1 METASIKKLKLNVTN
16 IKSTLLKGNKKLIKI
31 QGSNRKI
38 MDADLRQKEL
48 SNKEK
53 KIETPF
59 VSKFKS
65 TGKKISQK
73 TGSMFSRIFEV
84 LGLITAGIIINNIK
98 TIIDK
103 VKAIYTDL
111 KEKITNFYEDN
122 KGIFD
127 LLGKF
132 INVLKDG
139 VMSLLSLIGGVDVE
153 KQEKE
158 QDETKKMVSEL
169 DTDKLKE
176 ITEPMTGLIGK
187 IKEALQGK
195 KQIDEPSEEEVKE
208 YGNGYQ
214 QYLEDNN
221 LQDTVENK
229 AEYNMSLEQ
238 NDSQPI
244 ENTSNTGNTTTTTTK
259 TEKIST
265 KKEVS
270 GRFDMKTGKAYINE
284 KEVSADEYNVFAN
297 MSMKEKVQKYGQI
310 QKLDTSDNTELQ
322 KLDTSDDTELQKSN
336 QNQQLNASVNTS
348 DSITPQKD
356 QISSDN
362 LKYDSNVTEG
372 KQVIVLTKTKEK
384 TRVVPVTVAV

>member
-53 KIETPF
+53 KIETPL

-65 TGKKISQK
+65 TGKKISKK

-111 KEKITNFYEDN
+111 KEKITKFYEDN

-139 VMSLLSLIGGVDVE
+139 VMGLLSLIGKVDVE

-158 QDETKKMVSEL
+158 QDETKNMVSEL
-169 DTDKLKE
+169 DGDKLKK

-195 KQIDEPSEEEVKE
+195 KKIDEPSEEEVKE
-208 YGNGYQ
+208 YENGYQ
-214 QYLEDNN
+214 QYLENNN
-221 LQDTVENK
+221 LKDTAENK
-229 AEYNMSLEQ
+229 SDYNMSLEQ
-238 NDSQPI
+238 NDSESI
-244 ENTSNTGNTTTTTTK
+244 ENTSKKVTTTK

-270 GRFDMKTGKAYINE
+270 GRFDMKTGKTYINE

-297 MSMKEKVQKYGQI
+297 MSMKEKVQKYGQTQELNI
-310 QKLDTSDNTELQ
+310 NGNT
-322 KLDTSDDTELQKSN
+322 KIQKSN
-336 QNQQLNASVNTS
+336 QNEQLNTSVNTS

-362 LKYDSNVTEG
+362 LKYDSNVNEG

-384 TRVVPVTVAV
+384 IKYVTKPVPV

>member
-53 KIETPF
+53 KIETPL

-132 INVLKDG
+132 INVLKNG

-169 DTDKLKE
+169 DSDKLKK
-176 ITEPMTGLIGK
+176 ITEPMTGLIDK

-195 KQIDEPSEEEVKE
+195 KKIDEPSEEETEE
-208 YGNGYQ
+208 YENGYQ

-221 LQDTVENK
+221 LKDTVENK
-229 AEYNMSLEQ
+229 SEYTMSLEQ
-238 NDSQPI
+238 TDSEPTK
-244 ENTSNTGNTTTTTTK
+244 NSSKKGTTTK
-259 TEKIST
+259 TEQIST
-265 KKEVS
+265 TKEVS
-270 GRFDMKTGKAYINE
+270 GRFDMKTGKTYINE
-284 KEVSADEYNVFAN
+284 KEVSTDEYNVFAN
-297 MSMKEKVQKYGQI
+297 MSKKEQVQKYGQT
-310 QKLDTSDNTELQ
+310 QKLDTSSNTEI
-322 KLDTSDDTELQKSN
+322 QKSN
-336 QNQQLNASVNTS
+336 QNQQLKAGVNTNT
-348 DSITPQKD
+348 DIIPQKD

-372 KQVIVLTKTKEK
+372 KQVIVLTKTNQKIK
-384 TRVVPVTVAV
+384 YVTKTVAV

>member
-53 KIETPF
+53 KIETPL

-139 VMSLLSLIGGVDVE
+139 VMSLLSLIGGEDVE

-195 KQIDEPSEEEVKE
+195 KKIDEPSEEEVEE
-208 YGNGYQ
+208 YENGYQ

-221 LQDTVENK
+221 LEDTTENK
-229 AEYNMSLEQ
+229 AEYTMSLEQ
-238 NDSQPI
+238 NNSEFTAGST
-244 ENTSNTGNTTTTTTK
+244 ENSSNTRTTTTTTTK
-259 TEKIST
+259 TSKT
-265 KKEVS
+265 VS
-270 GRFDMKTGKAYINE
+270 GRIDTKTGKAYINE
-284 KEVSADEYNVFAN
+284 KEVSAEEYNTFQS
-297 MSMKEKVQKYGQI
+297 MSMKEQVQKYGQTEE
-310 QKLDTSDNTELQ
+310 LSTSSN
-322 KLDTSDDTELQKSN
+322 TELQKSN
-336 QNQQLNASVNTS
+336 QNQQLNTSVNTS
-348 DSITPQKD
+348 DNINPQKD
-356 QISSDN
+356 QISSDD
-362 LKYDSNVTEG
+362 LKYDSNVNKGNT
-372 KQVIVLTKTKEK
+372 QVIVMKKTTERTKI
-384 TRVVPVTVAV
+384 VPVTVAV

>member
-53 KIETPF
+53 KIETPLA
-59 VSKFKS
+59 SKFKS

-139 VMSLLSLIGGVDVE
+139 VMSLLSLIDGEDVE

-169 DTDKLKE
+169 DSDKLKE
-176 ITEPMTGLIGK
+176 ITEPMTGLIDK

-195 KQIDEPSEEEVKE
+195 KKIDEPSEEEVEE
-208 YGNGYQ
+208 YENGYQ

-221 LQDTVENK
+221 LEDTTENK
-229 AEYNMSLEQ
+229 AEYTMSLEQ
-238 NDSQPI
+238 NNSEFTAGST
-244 ENTSNTGNTTTTTTK
+244 ENSSNAGTTTTTTTK
-259 TEKIST
+259 TSKT
-265 KKEVS
+265 VS
-270 GRFDMKTGKAYINE
+270 GRIDTKTGKAYINE
-284 KEVSADEYNVFAN
+284 KEVSAEEYNTFQS
-297 MSMKEKVQKYGQI
+297 MSMKEQVQKYGQTEE
-310 QKLDTSDNTELQ
+310 LSTSSN
-322 KLDTSDDTELQKSN
+322 TELQKSN
-336 QNQQLNASVNTS
+336 QNQQLNTSVNTS
-348 DSITPQKD
+348 DNINPQKN
-356 QISSDN
+356 QISSDD
-362 LKYDSNVTEG
+362 LKYNSNVNEG
-372 KQVIVLTKTKEK
+372 NTQVIVMTKTKEK
-384 TRVVPVTVAV
+384 TKVVPVTVAV

>member
-53 KIETPF
+53 KIETPL

-103 VKAIYTDL
+103 VKSIYKDL
-111 KEKITNFYEDN
+111 QEKITKFYEDN

-132 INVLKDG
+132 VNVLKDG
-139 VMSLLSLIGGVDVE
+139 VMGLLSLIGKVDVE

-169 DTDKLKE
+169 DGDKLKK
-176 ITEPMTGLIGK
+176 ITEPMTGLMGK

-208 YGNGYQ
+208 YENGYQ

-221 LQDTVENK
+221 LQDTTENK
-229 AEYNMSLEQ
+229 AEYTMSLEQ
-238 NDSQPI
+238 DNSESI
-244 ENTSNTGNTTTTTTK
+244 ENTSKKVTTTK
-259 TEKIST
+259 TEKISASKT
-265 KKEVS
+265 VS
-270 GRFDMKTGKAYINE
+270 GRFDMKTGKTYINE

-297 MSMKEKVQKYGQI
+297 MSMKEKVQKYGQTQELNI
-310 QKLDTSDNTELQ
+310 NGNT
-322 KLDTSDDTELQKSN
+322 KIQKSN
-336 QNQQLNASVNTS
+336 QNQQLNTSVNTS

-362 LKYDSNVTEG
+362 LKYDSNVNEG
-372 KQVIVLTKTKEK
+372 KQVIVMKKTTERTKI
-384 TRVVPVTVAV
+384 VPVTVAV

>member
-53 KIETPF
+53 KIETPL

-103 VKAIYTDL
+103 VKSIYKDL
-111 KEKITNFYEDN
+111 QEKITKFYEDN

-139 VMSLLSLIGGVDVE
+139 VMGLLSLIGKVDVE

-169 DTDKLKE
+169 DGDKLKK
-176 ITEPMTGLIGK
+176 ITEPMTGLMGK

-208 YGNGYQ
+208 YENGYQ

-221 LQDTVENK
+221 LQDTTENK
-229 AEYNMSLEQ
+229 AEYTMSLEQ
-238 NDSQPI
+238 DNSEPI
-244 ENTSNTGNTTTTTTK
+244 EDTSKKVTTTTNTQ
-259 TEKIST
+259 KIST
-265 KKEVS
+265 ERKVS
-270 GRFDMKTGKAYINE
+270 GRLDIKTGKTYINE
-284 KEVSADEYNVFAN
+284 KEVSADEYNAFQS
-297 MSMKEKVQKYGQI
+297 MSMKEQVQKYGQI

-322 KLDTSDDTELQKSN
+322 KSN
-336 QNQQLNASVNTS
+336 QNQQLNTSVNTS
-348 DSITPQKD
+348 DNINPQKD
-356 QISSDN
+356 KISSEN
-362 LKYDSNVTEG
+362 LKYDSNVNEG
-372 KQVIVLTKTKEK
+372 SKQVIVMTKTNQT
-384 TRVVPVTVAV
+384 TRIVPVTVAV

>member
-1 METASIKKLKLNVTN
+1 
-16 IKSTLLKGNKKLIKI
+16 
-31 QGSNRKI
+31 
-38 MDADLRQKEL
+38 
-48 SNKEK
+48 
-53 KIETPF
+53 
-59 VSKFKS
+59 
-65 TGKKISQK
+65 
-73 TGSMFSRIFEV
+73 MFSRIFEV

-111 KEKITNFYEDN
+111 KEKITKFYEDN

-139 VMSLLSLIGGVDVE
+139 VMGLLSLIGGVDVE

-158 QDETKKMVSEL
+158 QDETKNMVSEL
-169 DTDKLKE
+169 DADKLKK
-176 ITEPMTGLIGK
+176 ITEPMTGLMGK

-195 KQIDEPSEEEVKE
+195 KEIDEPSEEEVKE
-208 YGNGYQ
+208 YENGYQ
-214 QYLEDNN
+214 QYLEDNK
-221 LQDTVENK
+221 LKDTAENK
-229 AEYNMSLEQ
+229 AEYNMSLEK
-238 NDSQPI
+238 NDSESI
-244 ENTSNTGNTTTTTTK
+244 ENTSKKITTTK

-270 GRFDMKTGKAYINE
+270 GRFDMKTGKTYINE

-297 MSMKEKVQKYGQI
+297 MSMKEKVQKYGQTEE
-310 QKLDTSDNTELQ
+310 LSTSSN
-322 KLDTSDDTELQKSN
+322 TELQKSN
-336 QNQQLNASVNTS
+336 QNQQLNTSVNTN
-348 DSITPQKD
+348 DNITPQKD

-372 KQVIVLTKTKEK
+372 KQVIVLTKTNQKIK
-384 TRVVPVTVAV
+384 YVTKTVAV

>member
-1 METASIKKLKLNVTN
+1 MKTASIKKLKLNVTN

-38 MDADLRQKEL
+38 MDADLREKEL

-53 KIETPF
+53 KIETPL

-65 TGKKISQK
+65 TGKKISKK

-111 KEKITNFYEDN
+111 KEKITKFYEDN

-139 VMSLLSLIGGVDVE
+139 VMSLLSLIGGEDVE

-195 KQIDEPSEEEVKE
+195 KEIDEPSEEEIKE
-208 YGNGYQ
+208 YENGYQ

-221 LQDTVENK
+221 LKDTAENK
-229 AEYNMSLEQ
+229 SEYTMSLEQ
-238 NDSQPI
+238 NNSELVEIYRKFFKCGNLLKLKKHQKQSVVDLIWKLEKHILMKRKFLLMNTMCLPI
-244 ENTSNTGNTTTTTTK
+244 C
-259 TEKIST
+259 
-265 KKEVS
+265 
-270 GRFDMKTGKAYINE
+270 
-284 KEVSADEYNVFAN
+284 
-297 MSMKEKVQKYGQI
+297 Q
-310 QKLDTSDNTELQ
+310 
-322 KLDTSDDTELQKSN
+322 
-336 QNQQLNASVNTS
+336 
-348 DSITPQKD
+348 
-356 QISSDN
+356 
-362 LKYDSNVTEG
+362 
-372 KQVIVLTKTKEK
+372 
-384 TRVVPVTVAV
+384 

>member
-53 KIETPF
+53 KIETPL

-103 VKAIYTDL
+103 VKSIYKDL
-111 KEKITNFYEDN
+111 QEKITKFYEDN

-139 VMSLLSLIGGVDVE
+139 VMGLLSLIGKVDVE

-169 DTDKLKE
+169 DGDKLKK
-176 ITEPMTGLIGK
+176 ITEPMTGLMGK

-208 YGNGYQ
+208 YENGYQ

-221 LQDTVENK
+221 LQDTTENK
-229 AEYNMSLEQ
+229 AEYTMSLEQ
-238 NDSQPI
+238 DNSEPI
-244 ENTSNTGNTTTTTTK
+244 EDTSKKVTTTK

-270 GRFDMKTGKAYINE
+270 GRFDMKTGKTYINE

-297 MSMKEKVQKYGQI
+297 MSMKEKVQKYGQTQELNI
-310 QKLDTSDNTELQ
+310 NGNT
-322 KLDTSDDTELQKSN
+322 KIQKSN
-336 QNQQLNASVNTS
+336 QNEQLNTSVNTS

-362 LKYDSNVTEG
+362 LKYDSNVNEG

-384 TRVVPVTVAV
+384 IKYVTKPVPV

>member
-53 KIETPF
+53 KIETPL

-65 TGKKISQK
+65 TGKKISKK

-169 DTDKLKE
+169 DADKLKK

-208 YGNGYQ
+208 YENGYQ
-214 QYLEDNN
+214 QYLEDNK
-221 LQDTVENK
+221 LKDTAENK

-238 NDSQPI
+238 NDSEFTAGST
-244 ENTSNTGNTTTTTTK
+244 ENSSNAGTTTTTTTK
-259 TEKIST
+259 TSKT
-265 KKEVS
+265 VS
-270 GRFDMKTGKAYINE
+270 GRIDTKTGKAYINE
-284 KEVSADEYNVFAN
+284 KEVSAEEYNTFQS
-297 MSMKEKVQKYGQI
+297 MSMKEQVQKYGQTEE
-310 QKLDTSDNTELQ
+310 LSTSSN
-322 KLDTSDDTELQKSN
+322 TELQKSN
-336 QNQQLNASVNTS
+336 QNQQLNTSVNTNA
-348 DSITPQKD
+348 DIIPQKD

-372 KQVIVLTKTKEK
+372 KQVIVVTKTKEK
-384 TRVVPVTVAV
+384 IKYVTKTVPV

>member
-1 METASIKKLKLNVTN
+1 MKTASIKKLKLNVTN

-53 KIETPF
+53 KIETPL

-84 LGLITAGIIINNIK
+84 LGLITAGIIINNIE
-98 TIIDK
+98 TIINK

-139 VMSLLSLIGGVDVE
+139 VMSLLSLIGGEDVE

-195 KQIDEPSEEEVKE
+195 KKIDEPSEEEVEE
-208 YGNGYQ
+208 YENGYQ
-214 QYLEDNN
+214 QYLENNN
-221 LQDTVENK
+221 LKDTAENK
-229 AEYNMSLEQ
+229 SDYNMSLEQ
-238 NDSQPI
+238 NNSEFTAGST
-244 ENTSNTGNTTTTTTK
+244 ENSSSAGTTKTTTTK
-259 TEKIST
+259 TSKT
-265 KKEVS
+265 VS
-270 GRFDMKTGKAYINE
+270 GRFDMKTGKTFINE
-284 KEVSADEYNVFAN
+284 KEVSAEEYNTFQS
-297 MSMKEKVQKYGQI
+297 MSMKEQVQKYGQ
-310 QKLDTSDNTELQ
+310 TEGLS
-322 KLDTSDDTELQKSN
+322 T
-336 QNQQLNASVNTS
+336 SVNTS
-348 DSITPQKD
+348 DTITPQTDK
-356 QISSDN
+356 ISSDN
-362 LKYDSNVTEG
+362 LKYNSNVNEG
-372 KQVIVLTKTKEK
+372 KQVIVMTKTKEK
-384 TRVVPVTVAV
+384 TKVVPVTVAV

>member
-53 KIETPF
+53 KIETPL

-65 TGKKISQK
+65 TGKKISKK

-84 LGLITAGIIINNIK
+84 LGLITAGIIINNIE
-98 TIIDK
+98 TIINK

-139 VMSLLSLIGGVDVE
+139 VMGLLSLIGKVDVE

-158 QDETKKMVSEL
+158 QDETKNMVSEL
-169 DTDKLKE
+169 DADKLKK
-176 ITEPMTGLIGK
+176 ITEPMTGLMGK

-195 KQIDEPSEEEVKE
+195 KEIDEPSEEEVKE
-208 YGNGYQ
+208 YENGYQ
-214 QYLEDNN
+214 QYLEDNK
-221 LQDTVENK
+221 LKDTVENK
-229 AEYNMSLEQ
+229 AEYTMSLEQ
-238 NDSQPI
+238 NDSGPT
-244 ENTSNTGNTTTTTTK
+244 ENSSNAKTTTK
-259 TEKIST
+259 TEKISASKT
-265 KKEVS
+265 VS
-270 GRFDMKTGKAYINE
+270 GRFDTETGKTYIND

-297 MSMKEKVQKYGQI
+297 MSMKEKVQKYGQTQELNI
-310 QKLDTSDNTELQ
+310 NGNT
-322 KLDTSDDTELQKSN
+322 KIQKSN
-336 QNQQLNASVNTS
+336 QNQQLNTSVNTS

-362 LKYDSNVTEG
+362 LKYDSNVNEG

-384 TRVVPVTVAV
+384 IKYVTKPVPV

>member
-1 METASIKKLKLNVTN
+1 MKTASIKKLKLNVTN

-38 MDADLRQKEL
+38 MDADLREKEL

-53 KIETPF
+53 KIETPL

-65 TGKKISQK
+65 TGKKISKK

-111 KEKITNFYEDN
+111 KEKITKFYEDN

-139 VMSLLSLIGGVDVE
+139 VMGLLSLIGGVDVE

-169 DTDKLKE
+169 DGDKLKK
-176 ITEPMTGLIGK
+176 ITEPMTGLMGK

-208 YGNGYQ
+208 YENGYQ

-221 LQDTVENK
+221 LQDTTENK
-229 AEYNMSLEQ
+229 AEYTMSLEQ
-238 NDSQPI
+238 ND
-244 ENTSNTGNTTTTTTK
+244 ENKKSTDKKVEIKEGNSKKNSNSK
-259 TEKIST
+259 DLIVDDLQSKISST
-265 KKEVS
+265 KSRIEKLEK
-270 GRFDMKTGKAYINE
+270 GEIFDKDE
-284 KEVSADEYNVFAN
+284 K
-297 MSMKEKVQKYGQI
+297 
-310 QKLDTSDNTELQ
+310 KLDFQKKKLNMYETELKNRQ
-322 KLDTSDDTELQKSN
+322 QVQTESQKSN
-336 QNQQLNASVNTS
+336 QNQQLNTSVNTS

-362 LKYDSNVTEG
+362 LKYDSNVNEG

-384 TRVVPVTVAV
+384 IKYVTKPVPV

>member
-53 KIETPF
+53 KIETPL

-111 KEKITNFYEDN
+111 KEKITKFYEDN

-169 DTDKLKE
+169 DGDKLKK

-208 YGNGYQ
+208 YENGYQ
-214 QYLEDNN
+214 QYLEDNK
-221 LQDTVENK
+221 LKDTAENK
-229 AEYNMSLEQ
+229 AEYNMSLEK
-238 NDSQPI
+238 NDSESI
-244 ENTSNTGNTTTTTTK
+244 ENTSKKVTTTK
-259 TEKIST
+259 TEKISASKT
-265 KKEVS
+265 VS
-270 GRFDMKTGKAYINE
+270 GRFDMKTGKTYINE

-297 MSMKEKVQKYGQI
+297 MSMKEKVQKYGQTQELNI
-310 QKLDTSDNTELQ
+310 NGNT
-322 KLDTSDDTELQKSN
+322 KIQKSN
-336 QNQQLNASVNTS
+336 QNEQLNISVNTS

-362 LKYDSNVTEG
+362 LKYDSNVNEG

-384 TRVVPVTVAV
+384 IKYVTKPVPV

>member
-1 METASIKKLKLNVTN
+1 MKTASIKKLKLNVTN

-53 KIETPF
+53 KIETPL

-111 KEKITNFYEDN
+111 KEKITKFYEDN

-139 VMSLLSLIGGVDVE
+139 VMGLLSLIGKVDVE

-158 QDETKKMVSEL
+158 QDETKNMVSEL
-169 DTDKLKE
+169 DGDKLKK

-195 KQIDEPSEEEVKE
+195 KQIDEPSEEETQE
-208 YGNGYQ
+208 YENGYQ
-214 QYLEDNN
+214 QYLENNN
-221 LQDTVENK
+221 LKDTAENK
-229 AEYNMSLEQ
+229 SDYNMSLEQ
-238 NDSQPI
+238 NDSESI
-244 ENTSNTGNTTTTTTK
+244 ENTSKKVTTTK
-259 TEKIST
+259 TEKISASKT
-265 KKEVS
+265 VS
-270 GRFDMKTGKAYINE
+270 GRFDTETGKTYINE
-284 KEVSADEYNVFAN
+284 KEVSAEEYNTFQS
-297 MSMKEKVQKYGQI
+297 MSMKEQVQKYGQ
-310 QKLDTSDNTELQ
+310 TEGLS
-322 KLDTSDDTELQKSN
+322 T
-336 QNQQLNASVNTS
+336 SVNTS
-348 DSITPQKD
+348 DTITPQTDK
-356 QISSDN
+356 ISSDN
-362 LKYDSNVTEG
+362 LKYDSNVNEG
-372 KQVIVLTKTKEK
+372 KQVIVMKKTTERTKI
-384 TRVVPVTVAV
+384 VPVTVAV

>member
-53 KIETPF
+53 KIETPL

-111 KEKITNFYEDN
+111 KEKITKFYEDN

-139 VMSLLSLIGGVDVE
+139 VMSLLSLIGGEDVE

-195 KQIDEPSEEEVKE
+195 KKIDEPSEEEVEE
-208 YGNGYQ
+208 YENGYQ
-214 QYLEDNN
+214 QYLENNN
-221 LQDTVENK
+221 LKDTAENK
-229 AEYNMSLEQ
+229 SDYNMSLEQ
-238 NDSQPI
+238 NNSELI
-244 ENTSNTGNTTTTTTK
+244 ENTSEKVTTTK
-259 TEKIST
+259 TEKISASKT
-265 KKEVS
+265 VS
-270 GRFDMKTGKAYINE
+270 GRFDTETGKTYIND

-297 MSMKEKVQKYGQI
+297 MSMKEKVQKYGQ
-310 QKLDTSDNTELQ
+310 TEGLS
-322 KLDTSDDTELQKSN
+322 T
-336 QNQQLNASVNTS
+336 SVNTS

-356 QISSDN
+356 KISSDN
-362 LKYDSNVTEG
+362 LKYDSNVNEG

-384 TRVVPVTVAV
+384 TKVVPVTVPV

>member
-53 KIETPF
+53 KIETPL

-65 TGKKISQK
+65 TGKKISKK

-139 VMSLLSLIGGVDVE
+139 VMSLLSLIGGEDIE

-195 KQIDEPSEEEVKE
+195 KKIDEPSEEEVKE
-208 YGNGYQ
+208 YENGYQ
-214 QYLEDNN
+214 QYLENNN
-221 LQDTVENK
+221 LKDT
-229 AEYNMSLEQ
+229 A
-238 NDSQPI
+238 
-244 ENTSNTGNTTTTTTK
+244 
-259 TEKIST
+259 
-265 KKEVS
+265 
-270 GRFDMKTGKAYINE
+270 
-284 KEVSADEYNVFAN
+284 
-297 MSMKEKVQKYGQI
+297 
-310 QKLDTSDNTELQ
+310 
-322 KLDTSDDTELQKSN
+322 
-336 QNQQLNASVNTS
+336 
-348 DSITPQKD
+348 
-356 QISSDN
+356 
-362 LKYDSNVTEG
+362 
-372 KQVIVLTKTKEK
+372 
-384 TRVVPVTVAV
+384 

>member
-53 KIETPF
+53 KIETPL

-65 TGKKISQK
+65 TGKKISKK

-132 INVLKDG
+132 VNVLKDG
-139 VMSLLSLIGGVDVE
+139 VMSLLSLIGGEDIE

-195 KQIDEPSEEEVKE
+195 KKIDEPSEEEVKE
-208 YGNGYQ
+208 YENGYQ
-214 QYLEDNN
+214 QYLENNN
-221 LQDTVENK
+221 LKDTAENK
-229 AEYNMSLEQ
+229 SDYNMSLEQ
-238 NDSQPI
+238 NNSEFTAGST
-244 ENTSNTGNTTTTTTK
+244 ENSSSAGTTTTTTTK
-259 TEKIST
+259 TSKT
-265 KKEVS
+265 VS
-270 GRFDMKTGKAYINE
+270 GRFDTETGKTYINE
-284 KEVSADEYNVFAN
+284 KEVSAEEYNTFQS
-297 MSMKEKVQKYGQI
+297 MSMKEQVQKYGQ
-310 QKLDTSDNTELQ
+310 TEGLS
-322 KLDTSDDTELQKSN
+322 T
-336 QNQQLNASVNTS
+336 SVNTS
-348 DSITPQKD
+348 DTITPQTDK
-356 QISSDN
+356 ISSDN
-362 LKYDSNVTEG
+362 LKYNSNVNEG
-372 KQVIVLTKTKEK
+372 KQVIVMTKTKEK
-384 TRVVPVTVAV
+384 TKVVPVTVAV

>member
-1 METASIKKLKLNVTN
+1 MKTSSIKKLKLNVTN

-53 KIETPF
+53 KIETPL

-65 TGKKISQK
+65 TGKKISKK

-84 LGLITAGIIINNIK
+84 LGLITAGIVINNIRK
-98 TIIDK
+98 II
-103 VKAIYTDL
+103 VKIRRIYEDL
-111 KEKITNFYEDN
+111 KEKITKFYEDN

-169 DTDKLKE
+169 DADKLKK

-208 YGNGYQ
+208 YENGYQ
-214 QYLEDNN
+214 QYLEDNK
-221 LQDTVENK
+221 LKDTAENK

-238 NDSQPI
+238 NDSETI
-244 ENTSNTGNTTTTTTK
+244 EDTSKKVTTTK

-270 GRFDMKTGKAYINE
+270 GRIDMKTGKAYINE
-284 KEVSADEYNVFAN
+284 KEVSAEEYNTFQS
-297 MSMKEKVQKYGQI
+297 MSMKEQVQKYGQ
-310 QKLDTSDNTELQ
+310 TE
-322 KLDTSDDTELQKSN
+322 ELST
-336 QNQQLNASVNTS
+336 SVNTS
-348 DSITPQKD
+348 DNITPQKN

-362 LKYDSNVTEG
+362 LKYDSDVSEG

-384 TRVVPVTVAV
+384 IKYVTKTVPV

>member
-53 KIETPF
+53 KIETPL

-111 KEKITNFYEDN
+111 KEKITKFYEDN

-139 VMSLLSLIGGVDVE
+139 VMGLLSLIGKVDVE

-158 QDETKKMVSEL
+158 QDETKNMVSEL
-169 DTDKLKE
+169 DADKLKK

-208 YGNGYQ
+208 YENGYQ
-214 QYLEDNN
+214 QYLEDNK
-221 LQDTVENK
+221 LKDTVENK
-229 AEYNMSLEQ
+229 AEYTMSLEQ
-238 NDSQPI
+238 NDSGPT
-244 ENTSNTGNTTTTTTK
+244 ENSSNAKTTTK
-259 TEKIST
+259 TEKISASKT
-265 KKEVS
+265 VS
-270 GRFDMKTGKAYINE
+270 GRFDTKTGKTYINE

-297 MSMKEKVQKYGQI
+297 MSMKEKVQKYGQTEE
-310 QKLDTSDNTELQ
+310 LSTSSN
-322 KLDTSDDTELQKSN
+322 TELQKSN
-336 QNQQLNASVNTS
+336 QNQQLNTSVNTS
-348 DSITPQKD
+348 DNINPQKD
-356 QISSDN
+356 QISSDD
-362 LKYDSNVTEG
+362 LKYNSNVNEG
-372 KQVIVLTKTKEK
+372 NTQVIVMKKTTERTKI
-384 TRVVPVTVAV
+384 VPVTVAV

>member
-53 KIETPF
+53 KIETPL

-84 LGLITAGIIINNIK
+84 LGLITAWIIINNIK

-139 VMSLLSLIGGVDVE
+139 VMGLLSLIGKVDVE

-158 QDETKKMVSEL
+158 QDETKNMVSEL
-169 DTDKLKE
+169 DGDKLKK
-176 ITEPMTGLIGK
+176 ITEPMTGLMGK

-208 YGNGYQ
+208 YENGYQ
-214 QYLEDNN
+214 QYLENNN
-221 LQDTVENK
+221 LKDTAENK
-229 AEYNMSLEQ
+229 SDYNMSLEQ
-238 NDSQPI
+238 NNSEPI
-244 ENTSNTGNTTTTTTK
+244 ENTSKKVTTTK
-259 TEKIST
+259 TEKISASKT
-265 KKEVS
+265 VS
-270 GRFDMKTGKAYINE
+270 GRFDMETGKTYINE
-284 KEVSADEYNVFAN
+284 NEVSADEYNVFAN
-297 MSMKEKVQKYGQI
+297 MSMKEKVQKYGQ
-310 QKLDTSDNTELQ
+310 TEGLS
-322 KLDTSDDTELQKSN
+322 T
-336 QNQQLNASVNTS
+336 SVNTS
-348 DSITPQKD
+348 DTITPQTDK
-356 QISSDN
+356 ISSDN
-362 LKYDSNVTEG
+362 LKYNSNVNEG

-384 TRVVPVTVAV
+384 IKYVTKPVPV

>member
-53 KIETPF
+53 KIETPLA
-59 VSKFKS
+59 SKFKS

-139 VMSLLSLIGGVDVE
+139 VMSLLSLIDGEDVE

-169 DTDKLKE
+169 DSDKLKE
-176 ITEPMTGLIGK
+176 ITEPMTGLIDK

-195 KQIDEPSEEEVKE
+195 KQIDEPSEEEVEE
-208 YGNGYQ
+208 YENGYQ

-221 LQDTVENK
+221 LEDTTENK
-229 AEYNMSLEQ
+229 AEYTMSLEQ
-238 NDSQPI
+238 NNSEFTAGST
-244 ENTSNTGNTTTTTTK
+244 ENSSNAGTTTTTTTK
-259 TEKIST
+259 TSKT
-265 KKEVS
+265 VS
-270 GRFDMKTGKAYINE
+270 GRIDTKTGKAYINE
-284 KEVSADEYNVFAN
+284 KEVSAEEYNTFQS
-297 MSMKEKVQKYGQI
+297 MSMKEQVQKYGQTEE
-310 QKLDTSDNTELQ
+310 LSTSSN
-322 KLDTSDDTELQKSN
+322 TELQKSN
-336 QNQQLNASVNTS
+336 QNQQLNTSVNTS
-348 DSITPQKD
+348 DNINPQKN
-356 QISSDN
+356 QISSDD
-362 LKYDSNVTEG
+362 LKYNSNVNEG
-372 KQVIVLTKTKEK
+372 NTQVIVMTKTKEK
-384 TRVVPVTVAV
+384 TKVVPVTVAV

>member
-53 KIETPF
+53 KIETPL

-111 KEKITNFYEDN
+111 KEKITKFYEDN

-139 VMSLLSLIGGVDVE
+139 VMGLLSLIGKVDVE

-158 QDETKKMVSEL
+158 QDETKNMVSEL
-169 DTDKLKE
+169 DGDKLKK
-176 ITEPMTGLIGK
+176 ITEPMTGLMGK

-208 YGNGYQ
+208 YENGYQ

-221 LQDTVENK
+221 LQDTTENK
-229 AEYNMSLEQ
+229 AEYTMSLEQ
-238 NDSQPI
+238 DNSETTED
-244 ENTSNTGNTTTTTTK
+244 TSKKVTTTTNTQ
-259 TEKIST
+259 KIST
-265 KKEVS
+265 ERKVS
-270 GRFDMKTGKAYINE
+270 GRLDIKTGKTYINE
-284 KEVSADEYNVFAN
+284 KEVSADEYNAFQS
-297 MSMKEKVQKYGQI
+297 MSMKEQVQKYGQI

-322 KLDTSDDTELQKSN
+322 KSN
-336 QNQQLNASVNTS
+336 QNQQLNTSVNTS
-348 DSITPQKD
+348 DNINPQKD
-356 QISSDN
+356 QISSDD
-362 LKYDSNVTEG
+362 LKYDSNVNEG
-372 KQVIVLTKTKEK
+372 NTQVIVMKKTTERTKI
-384 TRVVPVTVAV
+384 VPVTVAV

>member
-1 METASIKKLKLNVTN
+1 MKTASIKKLKLNVTN

-38 MDADLRQKEL
+38 MDADLREKEL

-53 KIETPF
+53 KIETPL

-139 VMSLLSLIGGVDVE
+139 VMGLLSLIGKVDVE

-158 QDETKKMVSEL
+158 QDETKNMVSEL
-169 DTDKLKE
+169 DGDKLKK

-195 KQIDEPSEEEVKE
+195 KKIDEPSEEEVKE
-208 YGNGYQ
+208 YENGYQ
-214 QYLEDNN
+214 QYLENNN
-221 LQDTVENK
+221 LKDTAENK
-229 AEYNMSLEQ
+229 SDYNMSLEQ
-238 NDSQPI
+238 DDSESI
-244 ENTSNTGNTTTTTTK
+244 ENTSKKVTTTK
-259 TEKIST
+259 TEKISASKT
-265 KKEVS
+265 VS
-270 GRFDMKTGKAYINE
+270 GRFDMKTGKTYINE

-297 MSMKEKVQKYGQI
+297 MSMEEKVQKYGQ
-310 QKLDTSDNTELQ
+310 TEGLS
-322 KLDTSDDTELQKSN
+322 T
-336 QNQQLNASVNTS
+336 SVNTS
-348 DSITPQKD
+348 DTITPQTDK
-356 QISSDN
+356 ISSDN
-362 LKYDSNVTEG
+362 LKYNSNVNEG
-372 KQVIVLTKTKEK
+372 KQVIVMTKTKEK
-384 TRVVPVTVAV
+384 IKYVTKPVPV

>member
-53 KIETPF
+53 KIETPL

-139 VMSLLSLIGGVDVE
+139 VMGLLSLIGKVDVE

-158 QDETKKMVSEL
+158 QDETKNMVSEL
-169 DTDKLKE
+169 DADKLKK
-176 ITEPMTGLIGK
+176 ITEPMTGLMGK

-195 KQIDEPSEEEVKE
+195 KEIDEPSEEEVKE
-208 YGNGYQ
+208 YENGYQ
-214 QYLEDNN
+214 QYLEDNK
-221 LQDTVENK
+221 LKDTAENK
-229 AEYNMSLEQ
+229 AEYNMSLEK
-238 NDSQPI
+238 NDSESI
-244 ENTSNTGNTTTTTTK
+244 ENTSKKVTTTK

-270 GRFDMKTGKAYINE
+270 GRFDMKTGKTYINE

-297 MSMKEKVQKYGQI
+297 MSMKEKVQKYGQTQELNI
-310 QKLDTSDNTELQ
+310 NGNT
-322 KLDTSDDTELQKSN
+322 KIQKSN
-336 QNQQLNASVNTS
+336 QNEQLNTSVNTS

-362 LKYDSNVTEG
+362 LKYDSNVNEG

-384 TRVVPVTVAV
+384 IKYVTKPVPV

>member
-53 KIETPF
+53 KIETPL

-169 DTDKLKE
+169 DTDKLTKL
-176 ITEPMTGLIGK
+176 TEPMTGLIGK

-195 KQIDEPSEEEVKE
+195 KQIDEPSEKETEEYE
-208 YGNGYQ
+208 NGYQ
-214 QYLEDNN
+214 QYLQDNN
-221 LQDTVENK
+221 LKDTVENK
-229 AEYNMSLEQ
+229 SEYTMSLEQ
-238 NDSQPI
+238 KDSEPTK
-244 ENTSNTGNTTTTTTK
+244 NSSNKGTTTTTTIK
-259 TEKIST
+259 TSKS
-265 KKEVS
+265 VS
-270 GRFDMKTGKAYINE
+270 GRIDTNTGKTYIND

-297 MSMKEKVQKYGQI
+297 MSKKEQVQKYGQT
-310 QKLDTSDNTELQ
+310 QELS
-322 KLDTSDDTELQKSN
+322 T
-336 QNQQLNASVNTS
+336 SVNTS
-348 DSITPQKD
+348 DNITPQKN
-356 QISSDN
+356 QISSNN
-362 LKYDSNVTEG
+362 LKYDSNVSEG

-384 TRVVPVTVAV
+384 IKYVTKTVPV

>member
-1 METASIKKLKLNVTN
+1 MKTASIKKLKLNVTN

-31 QGSNRKI
+31 QGSNRMI

-53 KIETPF
+53 KIETPL

-65 TGKKISQK
+65 TGKKISKK

-139 VMSLLSLIGGVDVE
+139 VMSLLSLIGGEDIE

-195 KQIDEPSEEEVKE
+195 KKIDEPSEEEVEE
-208 YGNGYQ
+208 YENGYQ
-214 QYLEDNN
+214 QYLEDNK
-221 LQDTVENK
+221 LKDTVENK
-229 AEYNMSLEQ
+229 AEYTMSLEQ
-238 NDSQPI
+238 NNSEFTAGST
-244 ENTSNTGNTTTTTTK
+244 ENSSSAGTTKTTTTK
-259 TEKIST
+259 TSKT
-265 KKEVS
+265 VS
-270 GRFDMKTGKAYINE
+270 GRFDRETGKTYINE
-284 KEVSADEYNVFAN
+284 KEVSAEEYNTFQS
-297 MSMKEKVQKYGQI
+297 MSM
-310 QKLDTSDNTELQ
+310 
-322 KLDTSDDTELQKSN
+322 
-336 QNQQLNASVNTS
+336 
-348 DSITPQKD
+348 
-356 QISSDN
+356 
-362 LKYDSNVTEG
+362 
-372 KQVIVLTKTKEK
+372 
-384 TRVVPVTVAV
+384 

>member
-53 KIETPF
+53 KIETPL

-65 TGKKISQK
+65 TGKKISKK

-139 VMSLLSLIGGVDVE
+139 VMSLLSLIGGEDIE

-169 DTDKLKE
+169 DTDKLKK
-176 ITEPMTGLIGK
+176 ITEPMTGLMGK

-195 KQIDEPSEEEVKE
+195 KKIDEPSKEEIEE
-208 YGNGYQ
+208 YENGYQ

-221 LQDTVENK
+221 LQDTTENK
-229 AEYNMSLEQ
+229 AEYTMSLEQ
-238 NDSQPI
+238 DNSETTED
-244 ENTSNTGNTTTTTTK
+244 TSKKVTTTTNTQ
-259 TEKIST
+259 KIST
-265 KKEVS
+265 ERKVS
-270 GRFDMKTGKAYINE
+270 GRLDIKTGKTYINE
-284 KEVSADEYNVFAN
+284 KEVSADEYNAFQS
-297 MSMKEKVQKYGQI
+297 MSMKEQVQKYGQI

-322 KLDTSDDTELQKSN
+322 KSN
-336 QNQQLNASVNTS
+336 QNQQLNTSVNTS
-348 DSITPQKD
+348 DNINPQKD
-356 QISSDN
+356 KISSEN
-362 LKYDSNVTEG
+362 LKYDSNVNEG
-372 KQVIVLTKTKEK
+372 NKQIIVMTKTNQT
-384 TRVVPVTVAV
+384 TRIVPVTVAV

>member
-53 KIETPF
+53 KIETPLA
-59 VSKFKS
+59 SKFKS

-139 VMSLLSLIGGVDVE
+139 VMSLLSLIDGEDVE

-176 ITEPMTGLIGK
+176 ITEPMTGLIDK

-195 KQIDEPSEEEVKE
+195 KQIDEPSEEEVEE
-208 YGNGYQ
+208 YENGYQ

-221 LQDTVENK
+221 LEDTTENK
-229 AEYNMSLEQ
+229 AEYTMSLEQ
-238 NDSQPI
+238 NNSEFTAGST
-244 ENTSNTGNTTTTTTK
+244 ENSSNAGTTTTTTTK
-259 TEKIST
+259 TSKT
-265 KKEVS
+265 VS
-270 GRFDMKTGKAYINE
+270 GRIDMKTGKAYINE
-284 KEVSADEYNVFAN
+284 KEVSAEEYNTFQS
-297 MSMKEKVQKYGQI
+297 MSMKEQVQKYGQTEE
-310 QKLDTSDNTELQ
+310 LSTSSN
-322 KLDTSDDTELQKSN
+322 TELQKSN
-336 QNQQLNASVNTS
+336 QNQQLNTSVNTS
-348 DSITPQKD
+348 DNINPQKN
-356 QISSDN
+356 QISSDD
-362 LKYDSNVTEG
+362 LKYNSNVNEG
-372 KQVIVLTKTKEK
+372 NTQVIVMTKTKEK
-384 TRVVPVTVAV
+384 TKVVPVTVAV

>member
-53 KIETPF
+53 KIETPL

-65 TGKKISQK
+65 TGKKISKK

-139 VMSLLSLIGGVDVE
+139 VMSLLSLIGGEDVE

-195 KQIDEPSEEEVKE
+195 KKIDEPSEEEVKE
-208 YGNGYQ
+208 YENGYQ
-214 QYLEDNN
+214 QYLENNN
-221 LQDTVENK
+221 LKDTAENK
-229 AEYNMSLEQ
+229 SDYNMSLEQ
-238 NDSQPI
+238 NDSESI
-244 ENTSNTGNTTTTTTK
+244 ENTSKKVTTTK
-259 TEKIST
+259 TEKISASKT
-265 KKEVS
+265 VS
-270 GRFDMKTGKAYINE
+270 GRFDMKTGKTYINE

-297 MSMKEKVQKYGQI
+297 MSMKEKVQKYGQ
-310 QKLDTSDNTELQ
+310 TEGLS
-322 KLDTSDDTELQKSN
+322 T
-336 QNQQLNASVNTS
+336 SVNTS
-348 DSITPQKD
+348 DSITPQKGKF
-356 QISSDN
+356 SSDN
-362 LKYDSNVTEG
+362 LKYDSNVNEG
-372 KQVIVLTKTKEK
+372 KQVIVMKKTTERTKI
-384 TRVVPVTVAV
+384 VPVTVAV

>member
-53 KIETPF
+53 KIETPL

-139 VMSLLSLIGGVDVE
+139 VMSLLSLIGGEDIE

-195 KQIDEPSEEEVKE
+195 KKIDEPSEEEVKE
-208 YGNGYQ
+208 YENGYQ

-221 LQDTVENK
+221 LEDTTENK
-229 AEYNMSLEQ
+229 AEYTMSLEQ
-238 NDSQPI
+238 NDSGLT
-244 ENTSNTGNTTTTTTK
+244 ENSSNAGTTTTTTTK
-259 TEKIST
+259 TSKT
-265 KKEVS
+265 VS
-270 GRFDMKTGKAYINE
+270 GRFDTETGKTYIND

-297 MSMKEKVQKYGQI
+297 MSMKEKVQKYGQ
-310 QKLDTSDNTELQ
+310 TEGLS
-322 KLDTSDDTELQKSN
+322 T
-336 QNQQLNASVNTS
+336 SVNTS
-348 DSITPQKD
+348 DSITPQKGKF
-356 QISSDN
+356 SSDN
-362 LKYDSNVTEG
+362 LKYDSNVNEG
-372 KQVIVLTKTKEK
+372 KQVIVMKKTTERTKI
-384 TRVVPVTVAV
+384 VPVTVAV

>member
-53 KIETPF
+53 KIETPL

-65 TGKKISQK
+65 TGKKISKK

-139 VMSLLSLIGGVDVE
+139 VMSLLSLIGGEDIE

-169 DTDKLKE
+169 DGDKLKK
-176 ITEPMTGLIGK
+176 ITEPMTGLMGK
-187 IKEALQGK
+187 IKEAIQGK

-208 YGNGYQ
+208 YENGYQ

-221 LQDTVENK
+221 LQDTTENK
-229 AEYNMSLEQ
+229 AEYTMSLEQ
-238 NDSQPI
+238 DNSETTED
-244 ENTSNTGNTTTTTTK
+244 TSKKVTTTTNTQ
-259 TEKIST
+259 KIST
-265 KKEVS
+265 ERKVS
-270 GRFDMKTGKAYINE
+270 GRLDIKTGKTYINE
-284 KEVSADEYNVFAN
+284 KEVSADEYNAFQS
-297 MSMKEKVQKYGQI
+297 MSMKEQVQKYGQI

-322 KLDTSDDTELQKSN
+322 KSN
-336 QNQQLNASVNTS
+336 QNQQLNTSVNTS
-348 DSITPQKD
+348 DNINPQKD
-356 QISSDN
+356 QISSDD
-362 LKYDSNVTEG
+362 LKYDSNVNEG
-372 KQVIVLTKTKEK
+372 NTQVIVMTKTKEK
-384 TRVVPVTVAV
+384 TKVVPVTVAV

>member
-53 KIETPF
+53 KIETPL

-139 VMSLLSLIGGVDVE
+139 VMSLLSLIGGEDIE

-195 KQIDEPSEEEVKE
+195 KKIDEPSEEEVEE
-208 YGNGYQ
+208 YENGYQ

-221 LQDTVENK
+221 LEDTTENK
-229 AEYNMSLEQ
+229 AEYTMSLEQ
-238 NDSQPI
+238 NNSEFTAGST
-244 ENTSNTGNTTTTTTK
+244 ENSSNAGTTTTTTTK
-259 TEKIST
+259 TSKT
-265 KKEVS
+265 VS
-270 GRFDMKTGKAYINE
+270 GRIDTKTGKAYINE
-284 KEVSADEYNVFAN
+284 KEVSAEEYNTFQS
-297 MSMKEKVQKYGQI
+297 MSMKEQVQKYGQTEE
-310 QKLDTSDNTELQ
+310 LSTSSN
-322 KLDTSDDTELQKSN
+322 TELQKSN
-336 QNQQLNASVNTS
+336 QNQQLNTSVNTS
-348 DSITPQKD
+348 DNINPQKD
-356 QISSDN
+356 QISSDD
-362 LKYDSNVTEG
+362 LKYNSNVNEG
-372 KQVIVLTKTKEK
+372 NTQVIVMTKTKEK
-384 TRVVPVTVAV
+384 TKVVPVTVAV

>member
-1 METASIKKLKLNVTN
+1 MKTASIKKLKLNVTN

-53 KIETPF
+53 KIETPL

-139 VMSLLSLIGGVDVE
+139 VMSLLSLIGGEDIE

-169 DTDKLKE
+169 DTDKLKK
-176 ITEPMTGLIGK
+176 ITEPMTGLMGK

-195 KQIDEPSEEEVKE
+195 KKIDEPSEEEVEE
-208 YGNGYQ
+208 YENGYQ

-221 LQDTVENK
+221 LEDTTENK
-229 AEYNMSLEQ
+229 AEYTMSLEQ
-238 NDSQPI
+238 NNSEFTAGST
-244 ENTSNTGNTTTTTTK
+244 ENSSNAGTTTTTTTK
-259 TEKIST
+259 TSKT
-265 KKEVS
+265 VS
-270 GRFDMKTGKAYINE
+270 GRIDTKTGKAYINE
-284 KEVSADEYNVFAN
+284 KEVSAEEYNTFQS
-297 MSMKEKVQKYGQI
+297 MSMKEQVQKYGQTEE
-310 QKLDTSDNTELQ
+310 LSTSSN
-322 KLDTSDDTELQKSN
+322 TELQKSN
-336 QNQQLNASVNTS
+336 QNQQLNTSVNTS
-348 DSITPQKD
+348 DNINPQKD
-356 QISSDN
+356 QISSDD
-362 LKYDSNVTEG
+362 LKYNSNVNEG
-372 KQVIVLTKTKEK
+372 NTQVIVMTKTKEK
-384 TRVVPVTVAV
+384 TKVVPVTVAV

>member
-1 METASIKKLKLNVTN
+1 MKTASIKKLKLNVTN

-53 KIETPF
+53 KIETPL

-65 TGKKISQK
+65 TGKKISKK

-139 VMSLLSLIGGVDVE
+139 VMSLLSLIGGEDIE

-195 KQIDEPSEEEVKE
+195 KKIDEPSEEEVEE
-208 YGNGYQ
+208 YENGYQ

-221 LQDTVENK
+221 LEDTTENK
-229 AEYNMSLEQ
+229 AEYTMSLEQ
-238 NDSQPI
+238 NNSEFTAGPT
-244 ENTSNTGNTTTTTTK
+244 ENSSNAGTTTTTSK
-259 TEKIST
+259 T
-265 KKEVS
+265 VS
-270 GRFDMKTGKAYINE
+270 GRFDTETGKTYINE
-284 KEVSADEYNVFAN
+284 KEVSAEEYNTFQS
-297 MSMKEKVQKYGQI
+297 MSMKEQVQKYGQTEE
-310 QKLDTSDNTELQ
+310 LSTSSN
-322 KLDTSDDTELQKSN
+322 TELQKSN
-336 QNQQLNASVNTS
+336 QNQQLNTSVNTS
-348 DSITPQKD
+348 DNINPQKD
-356 QISSDN
+356 QISSDD
-362 LKYDSNVTEG
+362 LKYNSNVNEG
-372 KQVIVLTKTKEK
+372 NTQVIVMTKTKEK
-384 TRVVPVTVAV
+384 TKVVPVTVAV

>member
-38 MDADLRQKEL
+38 MDADLREKEL

-53 KIETPF
+53 KIETPL

-195 KQIDEPSEEEVKE
+195 KEIDEPSEEEIKE
-208 YGNGYQ
+208 YENGYQ
-214 QYLEDNN
+214 QYLEDNK
-221 LQDTVENK
+221 LKDTVENK
-229 AEYNMSLEQ
+229 AEYTMSLEQ
-238 NDSQPI
+238 NNSEFTAGPT
-244 ENTSNTGNTTTTTTK
+244 ENSSNAGTTTTT
-259 TEKIST
+259 S
-265 KKEVS
+265 KKVS
-270 GRFDMKTGKAYINE
+270 GRVDTETGKTYINE

-297 MSMKEKVQKYGQI
+297 MSMKEKVQKYGQ
-310 QKLDTSDNTELQ
+310 TEGLS
-322 KLDTSDDTELQKSN
+322 T
-336 QNQQLNASVNTS
+336 SVNS

-356 QISSDN
+356 KISSDN
-362 LKYDSNVTEG
+362 LKYDSDVSEG
-372 KQVIVLTKTKEK
+372 KQVVVITKTKEK
-384 TRVVPVTVAV
+384 TKIVPVTVAV

>member
-16 IKSTLLKGNKKLIKI
+16 IKSTLIKGNKKLIKI

-53 KIETPF
+53 KIETPLA
-59 VSKFKS
+59 SKFKS

-103 VKAIYTDL
+103 VKSIYKDL
-111 KEKITNFYEDN
+111 QEKITKFYEDN

-132 INVLKDG
+132 VNVLKDG
-139 VMSLLSLIGGVDVE
+139 VMGLLSLIGKVDVE

-169 DTDKLKE
+169 DGDKLKK
-176 ITEPMTGLIGK
+176 ITEPMTGLMGK

-195 KQIDEPSEEEVKE
+195 KQIDEPSEEEVEE
-208 YGNGYQ
+208 YENGYQ

-221 LQDTVENK
+221 LEDTTENK
-229 AEYNMSLEQ
+229 AEYTMSLEQ
-238 NDSQPI
+238 NNSEFTAGST
-244 ENTSNTGNTTTTTTK
+244 ENSSNAGTTTTTTTK
-259 TEKIST
+259 TSKT
-265 KKEVS
+265 VS
-270 GRFDMKTGKAYINE
+270 GRIDTKTGKAYINE
-284 KEVSADEYNVFAN
+284 KEVSAEEYNTFQS
-297 MSMKEKVQKYGQI
+297 MSMKEQVQKYGQTEE
-310 QKLDTSDNTELQ
+310 LSTSSN
-322 KLDTSDDTELQKSN
+322 TELQKSN
-336 QNQQLNASVNTS
+336 QNQQLNTSVNTS
-348 DSITPQKD
+348 DNINPQKN
-356 QISSDN
+356 QISSDD
-362 LKYDSNVTEG
+362 LKYNSNVNEG
-372 KQVIVLTKTKEK
+372 NTQVIVMTKTKEK
-384 TRVVPVTVAV
+384 TKVVPVTVAV